1 MQALP
6 SNAGM
11 LCCSY
16 KHKSKLITGFND
28 IFSNETIINA
38 TFSTL
43 LERHICFCCSKVKH
57 ETMTLKSIILIL
69 NDLVQD
75 KVELSIG
82 LLHLVALIQAEEGT
96 AQQMLWIVHDDLEKV
111 RNVISLIIKFWNF

>member
-1 MQALP
+1 
-6 SNAGM
+6 
-11 LCCSY
+11 
-16 KHKSKLITGFND
+16 
-28 IFSNETIINA
+28 
-38 TFSTL
+38 
-43 LERHICFCCSKVKH
+43 
-57 ETMTLKSIILIL
+57 MTLKSIILIL
-69 NDLVQD
+69 NDLVLD